1 MKKKILGLNVPTNDT
16 IKSRTSTV
24 AKSLATSIIPRIDP
38 TEDEIENVKK
48 IFTKE
53 GKLCCAY
60 CSEKATEWDHFHP
73 LVVDSKPTG
82 YITEINNLVPCCKNC
97 NPSKGN
103 KDWANWLLNDD
114 TEKSPKGRN
123 ISYDVIM
130 ENYDRLLEYD
140 KKPKVKIEY
149 DSVEGFNNYWRMY
162 SQICDMLN
170 QAQKQ
175 ADDFN
180 LRIKIFKATNIKRLR
195 FSVNNEYVG
204 SQWDVVKKYVIKML
218 KSKYSVE
225 DINAKLKRMTNTS
238 VNLFSSSPDDFSKN
252 KGKSRGKQIL
262 YKNKKYY
269 LHEDWTLEKNF
280 CRFVNA
286 IDKENESKR
295 RNNFKIDLC

>member
-1 MKKKILGLNVPTNDT
+1 
-16 IKSRTSTV
+16 
-24 AKSLATSIIPRIDP
+24 
-38 TEDEIENVKK
+38 
-48 IFTKE
+48 
-53 GKLCCAY
+53 
-60 CSEKATEWDHFHP
+60 
-73 LVVDSKPTG
+73 
-82 YITEINNLVPCCKNC
+82 
-97 NPSKGN
+97 
-103 KDWANWLLNDD
+103 
-114 TEKSPKGRN
+114 
-123 ISYDVIM
+123 
-130 ENYDRLLEYD
+130 
-140 KKPKVKIEY
+140 
-149 DSVEGFNNYWRMY
+149 MY